1 MYYSMIDLISLCGK
15 LGIESTSMNRW
26 GKEGLKAFIDFG
38 ATNAKRQWRQQRDFT
53 AMGLSPS
60 AVNAI
65 QAAAQKH
72 GLDRVVLFPCPVNGA
87 IIPCFKMEGG
97 DIAAFCQATGQ
108 PLLEKSAVNANETEQ
123 ERLIHEYGIILY
135 QR

>member
-1 MYYSMIDLISLCGK
+1 MQYSMIDLVALSAK

-72 GLDRVVLFPCPVNGA
+72 GLDRVVLFPYPVNGA

-108 PLLEKSAVNANETEQ
+108 PLLEKSVINASETEQ
-123 ERLIHEYGIILY
+123 ERLIHEYGVILY

>member
-1 MYYSMIDLISLCGK
+1 MQYSMIDLVALSAK

-72 GLDRVVLFPCPVNGA
+72 GLDRVVLFPYPVNGA

-108 PLLEKSAVNANETEQ
+108 PLLEKSAINASETEQ
-123 ERLIHEYGIILY
+123 ERLIHEYGVILY